1 MFFEISGK
9 TRDLFEL
16 IFLRNGDEDGF
27 VEAATDKFDLATLDH
42 SFQAR
47 EIFGTMLFDPG
58 EKRSGIVQADMDAG
72 VLFEMFDE
80 GEIGRVVR
88 FFENMLEIA
97 AGLVGVDEQGEMEIL
112 GHGDCFFSLA

>member
-1 MFFEISGK
+1 
-9 TRDLFEL
+9 
-16 IFLRNGDEDGF
+16 
-27 VEAATDKFDLATLDH
+27 
-42 SFQAR
+42 
-47 EIFGTMLFDPG
+47 
-58 EKRSGIVQADMDAG
+58 MDAG